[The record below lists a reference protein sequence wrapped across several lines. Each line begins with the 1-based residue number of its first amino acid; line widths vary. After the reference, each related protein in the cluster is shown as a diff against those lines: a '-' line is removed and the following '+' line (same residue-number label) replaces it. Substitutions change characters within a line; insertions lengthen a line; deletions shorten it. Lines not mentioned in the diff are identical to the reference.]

1 MDPISINPD
10 LAAAL
15 AAAQGEIQNPPKNR
29 EVTVQTRDGGRP
41 YTFAYA
47 TLDAILDQIRPIM
60 SRHGLCLIQIP
71 AIATDGAGNAVPVL
85 RSIIAHKC
93 GATIHADV
101 PLAQERPGNQ
111 GMGSAL
117 TYARR
122 YGLLGL
128 LAIAAE
134 EDDDANSADGN
145 TVQASRDRRASPP
158 HQAAPL
164 ADGRQLAPPV
174 ETKVAAK
181 PPSIKADWDHA
192 CQRLAVLIGAED
204 AALKV
209 AQIKAKAGTDYAGA
223 LAILR
228 AEVLANEGAKP

>member
-1 MDPISINPD
+1 MDQIIINPD

-15 AAAQGEIQNPPKNR
+15 AAAQGELQNPPKNR
-29 EVTVQTRDGGRP
+29 EVTVQPREGRP

-47 TLDAILDQIRPIM
+47 TLDAILGQVRPILA
-60 SRHGLCLIQIP
+60 RHGLCLIQIP
-71 AIATDGAGNAVPVL
+71 ATVLPTVGDAQPIPVL
-85 RSIIAHKC
+85 RTILAHKS
-93 GATIHADV
+93 GATIHADI

-134 EDDDANSADGN
+134 EDDDANAADGN
-145 TVQASRDRRASPP
+145 AVQASRDRAPR
-158 HQAAPL
+158 QAAPL

-174 ETKVAAK
+174 ETKAR
-181 PPSIKADWDHA
+181 PSIKADWDHA
-192 CQRLAVLIGAED
+192 CQRLAVLIGADD
-204 AALKV
+204 AAVKV
-209 AQIKAKAGTDYAGA
+209 ATIKAKAGTDYAGA
-223 LAILR
+223 LAVLR
-228 AEVLANEGAKP
+228 SEVLANEAKP